1 MKVNNII
8 PLNIP
13 ANQIMQHR
21 IDSLRKHCAHS
32 FRVPPEYHSALSE
45 YVLTYWSVEYLIHR
59 LEKNA
64 LEIERNGRIYN
75 IIFDKT
81 NITRLLALAHEY
93 PLHQVRLSFRRALPQ
108 YEIDNYVLIQTL
120 LQPARAIAQ
129 NTI

>member
-8 PLNIP
+8 TLNIP

-21 IDSLRKHCAHS
+21 IDSLRKHCAYS
-32 FRVPPEYHSALSE
+32 FRIPPEYHSALSE

-64 LEIERNGRIYN
+64 LAIERNNRIYN

-81 NITRLLALAHEY
+81 NITRLLAIAQDY

-108 YEIDNYVLIQTL
+108 YNIDNYVLIQTL
-120 LQPARAIAQ
+120 LQPVRSIAQ

>member
-8 PLNIP
+8 PLNIQK
-13 ANQIMQHR
+13 NQIMQHR
-21 IDSLRKHCAHS
+21 IETLRKHCSHS
-32 FRVPPEYHSALSE
+32 FWVPPEYHSALSE
-45 YVLTYWSVEYLIHR
+45 YVLTYWSVEYLIQR

-108 YEIDNYVLIQTL
+108 YNVDNYVLIQTL
-120 LQPARAIAQ
+120 LQPVRSIAQ

>member
-1 MKVNNII
+1 MITNNII
-8 PLNIP
+8 QLNIP
-13 ANQIMQHR
+13 KNQIMQHR

-45 YVLTYWSVEYLIHR
+45 YVLTYWSVEYLIQR

-120 LQPARAIAQ
+120 LQPVRSIAQ

>member
-8 PLNIP
+8 PLNIQK
-13 ANQIMQHR
+13 NQIMQHR
-21 IDSLRKHCAHS
+21 IETLRKHCSHS
-32 FRVPPEYHSALSE
+32 FRIPPEYHSALSE
-45 YVLTYWSVEYLIHR
+45 YVLTYWSVEYLIQR